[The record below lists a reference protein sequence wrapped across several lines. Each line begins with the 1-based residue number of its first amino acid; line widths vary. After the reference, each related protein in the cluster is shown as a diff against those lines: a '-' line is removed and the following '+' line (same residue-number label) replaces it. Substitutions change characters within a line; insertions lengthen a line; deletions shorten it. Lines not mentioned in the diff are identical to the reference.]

1 LNEYNKDKARS
12 SLSQVRGQEES
23 RQQIARALQDAR
35 REARY
40 AYVIKE
46 RERYESRGQEPR
58 DEERIIAVCT
68 DRAQID
74 KTKEMS
80 RDLANND
87 RVARVSGDKTLGV
100 RETGY
105 GQQDSIEVTG
115 CTYRTVPVI
124 ESERLRELSEKE
136 KNERHIYH
144 TIVYVNERPGSRL
157 SDQEEQNRLR
167 ADQERQT
174 NRYLQVSTR
183 PLVMTAGLTQE
194 EATAVAQ
201 KACEYYH
208 EAPSVEDVGDR
219 GASFSIDENVPS
231 YDDLCQIQSQ
241 VHSEYLADREEEEE
255 DWDLSEHTLG
265 GNWDDED

>member
-1 LNEYNKDKARS
+1 MNEYNKDRARN
-12 SLSQVRGQEES
+12 SLSEARDKEKIREDFV
-23 RQQIARALQDAR
+23 RALQSAK

-46 RERYESRGQEPR
+46 RERYETQGKEPW
-58 DEERIIAVCT
+58 EKERVIAVCT
-68 DRAQID
+68 DRSEID
-74 KTKEMS
+74 KTKDLS

-87 RVARVSGDKTLGV
+87 RVEKARGEKTLGV

-105 GQQDSIEVTG
+105 GQRDSVEVTG
-115 CTYRTVPVI
+115 CTYRKVPVV
-124 ESERLRELSEKE
+124 ESGRLRELSERE
-136 KNERHIYH
+136 KNEQHIYH

-157 SDQEEQNRLR
+157 SDQDEQNRLR
-167 ADQERQT
+167 AEQERQT

-208 EAPSVEDVGDR
+208 EAPSVEDVGDKE
-219 GASFSIDENVPS
+219 ASFAIDENVPS
-231 YDDLCQIQSQ
+231 YDDLCQIESQ

-255 DWDLSEHTLG
+255 DWDMSEHTLG